1 MVYGLK
7 IFSNHIIKMTRLW
20 TLNVA
25 ENLIN
30 LRAEYQS
37 QFEYARNSDHA
48 GLWKRI
54 ANNLNTDNTIQIT
67 ARQCQ
72 NKWYSLVR
80 GYHNSKRILKGEA
93 RRTTNLVS
101 PNRYDVQFYELMR
114 SEFWLPRGSSLNLLL
129 FI

>member
-1 MVYGLK
+1 MG
-7 IFSNHIIKMTRLW
+7 
-20 TLNVA
+20 
-25 ENLIN
+25 
-30 LRAEYQS
+30 
-37 QFEYARNSDHA
+37 
-48 GLWKRI
+48 
-54 ANNLNTDNTIQIT
+54 NNLNTDNTIQIT